1 MSLRKICFFLIFTL
15 ACFLPHL
22 VHAEKAG
29 KISIQ
34 LEKSLLSVDIQG
46 AKLSEVID
54 ELNKVAGVNVQLD
67 DLPKEEIVNLKF
79 DDLPLEKAVQQ
90 LFPNAIFLDSKDDAK
105 LLDSKANPT
114 GWFLSLKSWVSIVLD
129 KVTGSTSS
137 PAVSISS
144 KNLITNSKAKSVSVK
159 ASPSVIPLSKIV
171 KSSPVKTLAPVAPST
186 NKVQSV
192 PVKVSPSATSS
203 SKIVKTTPAKVSPP
217 VISFSEVAAFGSMTS
232 KAQSGE
238 NVVFARTF
246 FPAGNAKAAAALT
259 EAEVDTIVTNTI
271 QSLDTD
277 NMIVAV
283 VDRQGTI
290 LATYAK
296 PGAQNTPNENTA
308 VALARTAAFFS
319 HNQAALTSRT
329 VRFISGEHFPP
340 GIKFTPNGALFG
352 IEHNNRGCDL
362 NVTYL
367 AGQSFPTSRLAAGG
381 VCDNDTGAGRNV
393 SGCGQGTM
401 TIPGSFPLY
410 KGNTLVGGVGV
421 FGIGPALTDDP
432 QGGLR
437 KLGTGYEAA
446 EFAAVAAAVGF
457 EPPRFTGGGIF
468 IDGIRLPG
476 VKQTTRPAGFSSD
489 AGALRDANY
498 TAGGGGWLTVDSTAG
513 TAAGSTAVPSGF
525 LVGPTAGGSFTVA
538 DLNTIINQARAK
550 AKLTRAAIR
559 LPYTETARMVFAIG
573 DINGNI
579 LAVYRQSDSTVF
591 SLDVAVTKARNVNYF
606 SGNSVN
612 AADQVAMPVG
622 TAVTN
627 RTISFG
633 SQRFFPSG
641 LDFAS
646 PGPYREIFTNDAA
659 NPCTQGRDAGTA
671 ANESGIVFFPGSVPL
686 YKNGVLIGGLG
697 VSGDGVE
704 QDDLVAAAGAAGF
717 EPPASIRSDQYKISD
732 VRMPYLKYPRNP
744 KNLGN

>member
-1 MSLRKICFFLIFTL
+1 MSLKKFCFFLIFTL
-15 ACFLPHL
+15 TCFLPHL
-22 VHAEKAG
+22 VNAEKVG

-34 LEKSLLSVDIQG
+34 LEESLLSVDIQG
-46 AKLSEVID
+46 ANLPEVIE
-54 ELNKVAGVNVQLD
+54 ELNKVVEIDVQFD
-67 DLPKEEIVNLKF
+67 DLSKEDVINLKF
-79 DDLPLEKAVQQ
+79 DGLPLAKAVQQ
-90 LFPNAIFLDSKDDAK
+90 LFPNAIILDSKYGAK
-105 LLDSKANPT
+105 YADSITKPT
-114 GWFLSLKSWVSIVLD
+114 GWFSSLKSWFSATLD
-129 KVTGSTSS
+129 KVIGKTPSTV
-137 PAVSISS
+137 VSIAS
-144 KNLITNSKAKSVSVK
+144 KTLASNSKA
-159 ASPSVIPLSKIV
+159 SPAPIKELPAAVTSPKIA
-171 KSSPVKTLAPVAPST
+171 KSSPVKTLAAVASSP

-192 PVKVSPSATSS
+192 PVKVSPQLAPTFKPVS
-203 SKIVKTTPAKVSPP
+203 PAPVKVSPP
-217 VISFSEVAAFGSMTS
+217 IISFQEVAAFGSMTS
-232 KAQSGE
+232 KAQSGK

-246 FPAGNAKAAAALT
+246 FPPGNSKTAAALT
-259 EAEVDTIVTNTI
+259 SGEVTSIVTNAAN
-271 QSLDTD
+271 SLNNSD
-277 NMIVAV
+277 NMHVAV

-290 LATYAK
+290 LGTFSKAGGLTA
-296 PGAQNTPNENTA
+296 NSENTA

-319 HNQAALTSRT
+319 HNQAAITSRT

-362 NVTYL
+362 NMTYL
-367 AGQSFPTSRLAAGG
+367 GGQSFPQALRAAGG
-381 VCDNDTGAGRNV
+381 TCENGTTT
-393 SGCGQGTM
+393 GCGQGIM

-410 KGNTLVGGVGV
+410 KGNTLVGGIGV

-446 EFAAVAAAVGF
+446 EFAAVSGAVGF
-457 EPPRFTGGGIF
+457 EPPQFSGGGIF

-476 VKQTTRPAGFSSD
+476 VKQTTRPSGFSN
-489 AGALRDANY
+489 DANGF
-498 TAGGGGWLTVDSTAG
+498 ANGAFRTVAAANG
-513 TAAGSTAVPSGF
+513 TAAGSTSVPSGF
-525 LVGPTAGGSFTVA
+525 LVGPTAGGAFTVA
-538 DLNTIINQARAK
+538 DLNKIINQARAE
-550 AKLTRAAIR
+550 AKLTRGAIR

-591 SLDVAVTKARNVNYF
+591 SLDVAVTKARNVTYF
-606 SGNSVN
+606 SGSNVN

-641 LDFAS
+641 LDFAG
-646 PGPYREIFTNDAA
+646 PGPYRNVFTNDAA
-659 NPCTQGRDAGTA
+659 NPCTQGRDTNNTA
-671 ANESGIVFFPGSVPL
+671 NQSGIVFFPGSVPL
-686 YKNGVLIGGLG
+686 YKNGALIGGLG

-704 QDDLVAAAGAAGF
+704 QDDLVAAAGAVGF
-717 EPPASIRSDQYKISD
+717 EPPAGIRSDQYKISD

>member
-54 ELNKVAGVNVQLD
+54 ELNKVVEVNVQLD

-79 DDLPLEKAVQQ
+79 DGLPLEKAVQQ
-90 LFPNAIFLDSKDDAK
+90 LFPNAIILDSKS
-105 LLDSKANPT
+105 DSKRVDSTTNPT
-114 GWFLSLKSWVSIVLD
+114 GWFSSLKSWFSIALD
-129 KVTGSTSS
+129 KVTGETSFPKSLVAKNKAPSVPEKPS
-137 PAVSISS
+137 PAV
-144 KNLITNSKAKSVSVK
+144 AP
-159 ASPSVIPLSKIV
+159 SPKIV

-192 PVKVSPSATSS
+192 SV
-203 SKIVKTTPAKVSPP
+203 KVSPP

-246 FPAGNAKAAAALT
+246 FPAGNAKTAAALT

-271 QSLDTD
+271 QSLDTN

-393 SGCGQGTM
+393 AGCGQGTM

-457 EPPRFTGGGIF
+457 EPPRFSGGGIF

-498 TAGGGGWLTVDSTAG
+498 TAGGGGWLTVNSTAG

-550 AKLTRAAIR
+550 ANLTRAAIR

-704 QDDLVAAAGAAGF
+704 QDDLVAAAGAVGF

>member
-1 MSLRKICFFLIFTL
+1 MSLRKICFFLIFAL
-15 ACFLPHL
+15 ACFLPTL
-22 VHAEKAG
+22 VHADKAG

-34 LEKSLLSVDIQG
+34 VEKSLLSVDIQG

-67 DLPKEEIVNLKF
+67 NLPKEEIVNLKF
-79 DDLPLEKAVQQ
+79 DGLPLEKAIQQ
-90 LFPNAIFLDSKDDAK
+90 LFPNAIVLDGNSKGDAK
-105 LLDSKANPT
+105 LVDSTTNPA

-129 KVTGSTSS
+129 KVTGATSS
-137 PAVSISS
+137 PAVSISPKTLVA
-144 KNLITNSKAKSVSVK
+144 KNKAPSAPLK
-159 ASPSVIPLSKIV
+159 ASPAVTPAPKIV
-171 KSSPVKTLAPVAPST
+171 KSSTVKTLAAVASSP

-192 PVKVSPSATSS
+192 PVKVSPLVAPAP
-203 SKIVKTTPAKVSPP
+203 KKVKLPPTKASPP
-217 VISFSEVAAFGSMTS
+217 VISFSELAAFGSMTS

-246 FPAGNAKAAAALT
+246 FPAGNAKTAAALT
-259 EAEVDTIVTNTI
+259 EAEVDTIVTNASE
-271 QSLDTD
+271 SLDTD

-296 PGAQNTPNENTA
+296 PGAQNTANENTA

-362 NVTYL
+362 NMTYL
-367 AGQSFPTSRLAAGG
+367 GGQSFPQALAAAGG
-381 VCDNDTGAGRNV
+381 TCENGTTT
-393 SGCGQGTM
+393 GCGQGIM

-421 FGIGPALTDDP
+421 FGIGPALTNDP

-446 EFAAVAAAVGF
+446 EFAAVAGAVGF
-457 EPPRFTGGGIF
+457 EVPRFSGGGIF

-489 AGALRDANY
+489 AGSFRNANY
-498 TAGGGGWLTVDSTAG
+498 TAGGGGFLNVNSTAG

-538 DLNTIINQARAK
+538 DLNQIINQGRAK
-550 AKLTRAAIR
+550 ANLIRAAIR
-559 LPYTETARMVFAIG
+559 LPYTETSRMVFAIG

-606 SGNSVN
+606 SGSSVN
-612 AADQVAMPVG
+612 ALDQVAMPVG
-622 TAVTN
+622 TAITN

-641 LDFAS
+641 LDFAG
-646 PGPYREIFTNDAA
+646 PGPYRNVLTNDAA
-659 NPCTQGRDAGTA
+659 NPCTQGRDGSNTA
-671 ANESGIVFFPGSVPL
+671 NQSGIVFFPGSVPL

-704 QDDLVAAAGAAGF
+704 QDDLVAAAGAVGF